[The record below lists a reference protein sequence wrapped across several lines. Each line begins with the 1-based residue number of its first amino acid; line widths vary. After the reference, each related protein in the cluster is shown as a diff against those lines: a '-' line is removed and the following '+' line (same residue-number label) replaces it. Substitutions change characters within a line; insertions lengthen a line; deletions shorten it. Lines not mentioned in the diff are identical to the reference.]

1 MIAVADCTWIE
12 FCRRAAK
19 RLSDH
24 PSISTHHVASYV
36 GRYVGRYVL
45 SHVGLYG
52 GSHVLSYVGS
62 YGGSRTAWLRIVP
75 RGFKDAR
82 KISG

>member
-1 MIAVADCTWIE
+1 MFAVTNCIWTE
-12 FCRRAAK
+12 SCRRATK
-19 RLSDH
+19 RLSDQ
-24 PSISTHHVASYV
+24 PSISTHHVASSG

-45 SHVGLYG
+45 SHVGRYG
-52 GSHVLSYVGS
+52 GSHALSYVGR
-62 YGGSRTAWLRIVP
+62 YVGRRTAWLRIVP

>member
-12 FCRRAAK
+12 FCKRAAK
-19 RLSDH
+19 GLSDQ

-36 GRYVGRYVL
+36 VSYGGRYVL

-52 GSHVLSYVGS
+52 GSHVLSYVELC
-62 YGGSRTAWLRIVP
+62 GGSRTA
-75 RGFKDAR
+75 
-82 KISG
+82 

>member
-1 MIAVADCTWIE
+1 MLAVADCTWIE
-12 FCRRAAK
+12 FCKRAAK
-19 RLSDH
+19 GLSDQ

-45 SHVGLYG
+45 SHVGRYVG
-52 GSHVLSYVGS
+52 RHVLSYVGS
-62 YGGSRTAWLRIVP
+62 YGGSRTAWLRTVP
-75 RGFKDAR
+75 RGVKDAS

>member
-1 MIAVADCTWIE
+1 M
-12 FCRRAAK
+12 
-19 RLSDH
+19 
-24 PSISTHHVASYV
+24 ASYV
-36 GRYVGRYVL
+36 VSYGGRYVL

-52 GSHVLSYVGS
+52 GSHVLTYVGR

>member
-1 MIAVADCTWIE
+1 MFAVANFTWTE
-12 FCRRAAK
+12 SCKRAAK
-19 RLSDH
+19 GLSDQ

-36 GRYVGRYVL
+36 VSYGGRYVL

-52 GSHVLSYVGS
+52 GSHVLTYVGL

-82 KISG
+82 KIFG

>member
-1 MIAVADCTWIE
+1 MFAIANCTWTE
-12 FCRRAAK
+12 SCKRAK
-19 RLSDH
+19 KGLSDQ
-24 PSISTHHVASYV
+24 PSISTPHVASYV

-45 SHVGLYG
+45 SHVGRYVA
-52 GSHVLSYVGS
+52 SYVPSYVGS

-75 RGFKDAR
+75 RGFKDAS

>member
-1 MIAVADCTWIE
+1 MFAVANCKWTE
-12 FCRRAAK
+12 SCKRSTK
-19 RLSDH
+19 RLIDQ

>member
-1 MIAVADCTWIE
+1 MFAVANFTWTE
-12 FCRRAAK
+12 YCKRAAK
-19 RLSDH
+19 GLSDQ

-36 GRYVGRYVL
+36 GRYGGRYVL
-45 SHVGLYG
+45 SHVGRYG
-52 GSHVLSYVGS
+52 ASYVLSYVGS

-75 RGFKDAR
+75 SGFKDAS